1 MANERVIVLRGTPTL
16 DEQNLCG
23 STDITPG
30 MLINIS
36 SGVWEPHPDSAVGA
50 VVFALER
57 DELGNDIDVAY
68 VEDDRVKAAYMHLGE
83 RVNALIAS
91 GETIAEGAQVEADA
105 GGLLVGGTTAT
116 KIVGVAAEDIDTT
129 GGQGRGAIIV
139 EPGL

>member
-23 STDITPG
+23 SVAITPG

-57 DELGNDIDVAY
+57 DELGNDIDTAY
-68 VEDDRVKAAYMHLGE
+68 AEDDVVKAAYMHLGE
-83 RVNALIAS
+83 RVNALVAS
-91 GETIAEGAQVEADA
+91 GETISEGDQMEAGA

-116 KIVGVAAEDIDTT
+116 QIVGVAAEDIDTS
-129 GGQGRGAIIV
+129 GGQARGAVIV
-139 EPGL
+139 EPGM